1 MQIFLLIWF
10 GQLVSLIGSGLTN
23 FGLGI
28 WVYQN
33 TGSVTNFALI
43 YFFTGLPGIIIAPI
57 AGAIADRKDRR
68 TLMIFSNIGAGI
80 TSLVIAFL
88 MFAGWL
94 KIWHIYLAITIS
106 STCNGFQ
113 QPAYLA
119 ATTLLVPKKHYAR
132 ASGMIQVGK
141 AAEQLFSPIVA
152 GVLVTIIQ
160 IQGVLLIDFITF
172 IFALFTLLIFQF
184 PQPPKTNMSSSEKSS
199 LLSDAGFGWTYIT
212 KRTGL
217 LLMVIFFAITNF
229 SIGIAQVLL
238 SPMILSFTD
247 ATTLGVVLSLGGSG
261 WLFGSLA
268 MTIWGGPKR
277 RIYGILGFELLLGIG
292 ILMTGLRADIS
303 LITIAIFSVFFSVPM
318 IIGCNNAIWQ
328 SKVPPDLQGRVFAV
342 RGMIS
347 WSSFPIAYLIAGPLA
362 DRIFQPLLEPN
373 GLLAKNVG
381 LLIGVG
387 AGRGIGLVFIVVG
400 TLIVLATI
408 AAYRYPR
415 LWRVEDELPD
425 AIH

>member
-10 GQLVSLIGSGLTN
+10 GQLVSLMGSGLTS
-23 FGLGI
+23 FALGVWI
-28 WVYQN
+28 YQH
-33 TGSVTNFALI
+33 TGSVINFALI
-43 YFFTGLPGIIIAPI
+43 YFFTELPGIIIAPI

-68 TLMIFSNIGAGI
+68 TLMIFSNVGAGVS
-80 TSLVIAFL
+80 SLVIALL
-88 MFAGWL
+88 MFAGGL

-132 ASGMIQVGK
+132 ASGMVQVGK

-152 GVLVTIIQ
+152 GVLVATIQ

-172 IFALFTLLIFQF
+172 IFALLTLLIFRF
-184 PQPPKTNMSSSEKSS
+184 PQPPKTSINTSEKTS
-199 LLSDAGFGWTYIT
+199 LLSDAGFGWTYIK
-212 KRTGL
+212 KRPGL
-217 LLMVIFFAITNF
+217 LIMVIFFAITNF

-238 SPMILSFTD
+238 TPMILSFTD
-247 ATTLGVVLSLGGSG
+247 AKMLGVVLSLGGSG

-268 MTIWGGPKR
+268 ISIWGGPKR
-277 RIYGILGFELLLGIG
+277 RIYGILGFELLLGMG
-292 ILMTGLRADIS
+292 ILMAGLRS
-303 LITIAIFSVFFSVPM
+303 NVVLITIAIFSIFFSVPM

-328 SKVPPDLQGRVFAV
+328 SKVPSNVQGRVFAV

-347 WSSFPIAYLIAGPLA
+347 WSTFPLAYLVAGLLA

-373 GLLAKNVG
+373 GLLAQSLG

-387 AGRGIGLVFIVVG
+387 AGRGIGLLFMVVG
-400 TLIVLATI
+400 TLIVLTTI

-415 LWRVEDELPD
+415 LWRVEDEIPD